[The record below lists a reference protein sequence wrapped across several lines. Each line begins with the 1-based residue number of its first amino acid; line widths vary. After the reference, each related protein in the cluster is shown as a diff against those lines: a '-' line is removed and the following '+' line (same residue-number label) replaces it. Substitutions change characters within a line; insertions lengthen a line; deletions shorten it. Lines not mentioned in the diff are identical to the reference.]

1 MSMGIQSFDNL
12 HDNRVLRY
20 CADFEAHRDQLPV
33 LLTEAVHSAERA
45 SQNAKVEKW
54 CKES

>member
-33 LLTEAVHSAERA
+33 LLTEAVHFAE
-45 SQNAKVEKW
+45 
-54 CKES
+54 KEPRPRLSSRRIG

>member
-12 HDNRVLRY
+12 HDNRVLCY

-33 LLTEAVHSAERA
+33 LLTEAVHFAE
-45 SQNAKVEKW
+45 
-54 CKES
+54 KEPRTGEIMR

>member
-20 CADFEAHRDQLPV
+20 CTDFEAHTLHMDTR
-33 LLTEAVHSAERA
+33 TEAARERIRSLYRPA
-45 SQNAKVEKW
+45 GPLV
-54 CKES
+54 